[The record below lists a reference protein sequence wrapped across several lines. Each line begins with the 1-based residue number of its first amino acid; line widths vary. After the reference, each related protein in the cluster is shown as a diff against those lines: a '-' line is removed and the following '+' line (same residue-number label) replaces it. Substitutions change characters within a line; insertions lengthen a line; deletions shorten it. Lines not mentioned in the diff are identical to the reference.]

1 MDNNIPAPLHYELTK
16 ERMVFTED
24 TISVEFSDDRLEDLA
39 LKFCEEANRRTG
51 LPSNTEMTDEPAI
64 ILDLA
69 DDERLNALP
78 YDGTGLDERY
88 SIEVDTDHIY
98 VTGKT
103 IEGVDHGL
111 TSLLTLLDT
120 ANKDREGHLFL
131 PGMLI
136 LDGPRSELFSQ
147 ATL

>member
-1 MDNNIPAPLHYELTK
+1 MENNIPAPLHYELTN

-24 TISVEFSDDRLEDLA
+24 TISVEFSDDSLEDVA
-39 LKFCEEANRRTG
+39 LKFCNEAERRLGVT
-51 LPSNTEMTDEPAI
+51 SNTGMTDEPAI
-64 ILDLA
+64 IVDLA
-69 DDERLNALP
+69 DDERLNALT
-78 YDGTGLDERY
+78 YDGTGTDERY

-111 TSLLTLLDT
+111 TSLLILLDT
-120 ANKDREGHLFL
+120 ANKDRDGHLFL